1 MYVHNNKNLKKE
13 MRVAEA
19 LIKSGDFYYG
29 RQSALVLMNHAAHDR
44 DVYLLRA
51 VAPNSTGLA
60 YRRKCM
66 KSAFDCSVTYH
77 RVRAFLLCK
86 SAAELIK
93 YRKGEKK

>member
-29 RQSALVLMNHAAHDR
+29 RQSALVFMNHVAHDR

-51 VAPNSTGLA
+51 VAPNSTKPG
-60 YRRKCM
+60 YRWKCV
-66 KSAFDCSVTYH
+66 KSALNCGLTYH
-77 RVRAFLLCK
+77 RVRTFLLYK

-93 YRKGEKK
+93 YRKGAKK